1 MEDWVKMY
9 PRNSSKRKS
18 FKDSKLQ
25 GSEMAAFD
33 WRLFLAMLLAVI
45 PTATCYGFSHCI
57 EEPWSRG
64 TVFKCYRRTARSIS
78 AIVGDLPSS
87 ATNLTISLTPVKSI
101 PEWSFANLTKLRSL
115 QLDRNNIS
123 RVEPH
128 AFRSLGHLRS
138 LNLSCNNISE
148 LHPAVF
154 EGLHNL
160 TLLALTN
167 NKLKTLPEGI
177 LLPLVNLKRLLLR
190 HNFLRHFSN
199 IAESLSTLTN
209 ITMLDLCFNIL
220 SNLRHSNHS
229 LPQSLQV
236 LYICRNNL
244 STLGCGQNFLATIHV
259 LDLSNNAQLNNHA
272 FSGLNLRHVYYLRL
286 RSTNVSIVPFVKTVD
301 MNVGSI
307 DFSNTGIRNDT
318 QVKELCS
325 ALKKRIRTI
334 KSLNLCTNGPLHLS
348 NGALDGCPQIAHLNV
363 SGNDVRDWNCLE
375 FLDKHRQINVFV
387 SEHNNVSQLQT
398 CEGKPFF
405 FSLRELSFRYNHIL
419 WVKNCA
425 FCHTPNITTLKLNI
439 NRIAD
444 LGLTALKGLRQL
456 QTLRLDNNLL
466 TELFDVT
473 FQDLDDLRVLNLRN
487 NRISVIF
494 NNTFANLKNLWK
506 LDLGGNK
513 ITHVTSAGFRGLQSL
528 SNLYLDGNKL
538 QQIEHALHPVF
549 WDSLTVLDLERN
561 SIRFLSHNTYSP
573 FAQLSKLQD
582 LKLGSQLLHGLANV
596 PQRFFHGLHS
606 LTTLY
611 FDYNQIIYISPDAFD
626 DLTSLQFL
634 TLTACCAGDVQ
645 LQPGTFKNLRN
656 LTKLII
662 ENTGMEQLS
671 EHVVGNLTKLAVL
684 QINHNGIKSIN
695 ISTLQ
700 RLPKLHYLDFRNVPL
715 SCTCKNKLLQNWT
728 VRNPKVQVVNLYSLP
743 CQNDERHKFYN
754 FDTRVCYVDIGHYL
768 FFSTAFVVVLFT
780 ASPILYVKLYWKLK
794 YGCYV
799 FRSWFREQWRRIREE
814 QENCKYDAF
823 ISYNSSDEN
832 WVMDYLLPNLEGNGS
847 SFKLCLHHRDFE
859 LGRDIVDNIVTAVY
873 SSRKTI
879 CIVSKNF
886 LRSEWCSLEI
896 QLASYRLFDEHRD
909 VLLLV
914 FLEPISD
921 RQMSSYHRM
930 RKVMLKKTYLQWP
943 GSDCANPDEAQN
955 LFWMKLRRAMKT
967 GSQLDAEESDSN
979 TNAGRE
985 AKDHLENYYLQ
996 P

>member
-1 MEDWVKMY
+1 MIT
-9 PRNSSKRKS
+9 SHLHKS
-18 FKDSKLQ
+18 TKESRFKESKLE
-25 GSEMAAFD
+25 GSKMAAFD
-33 WRLFLAMLLAVI
+33 WRLFLAGLLVAI
-45 PTATCYGFSHCI
+45 PPASCYGFRHCI
-57 EEPWSRG
+57 ETPWSHG
-64 TVFKCYRRTARSIS
+64 TEFKCYRRTARNIL
-78 AIVGDLPSS
+78 AIVDDLPSS
-87 ATNLTISLTPVKSI
+87 TTNLTISLTPVKSI
-101 PEWSFANLTKLRSL
+101 PEGSFVNLTKLHSL

-123 RVEPH
+123 QIEPH
-128 AFRSLGHLRS
+128 AFQSLHRLQS

-148 LHPAVF
+148 LHPGVF

-160 TLLALTN
+160 TFLALTN
-167 NKLKTLPEGI
+167 NKLKTLPERI
-177 LLPLVNLKRLLLR
+177 LLPLVNLKRFLLR
-190 HNFLRHFSN
+190 HNFLQNFSN
-199 IAESLSTLTN
+199 IAKSLSNLTN
-209 ITMLDLCFNIL
+209 IEMVDLCFNIL
-220 SNLRHSNHS
+220 TNLSHLNYSLPHS
-229 LPQSLQV
+229 LEV

-244 STLGCGQNFLATIHV
+244 STLGCKQNFLAAVHV
-259 LDLSNNAQLNNHA
+259 LDLSNNAQLDNHA
-272 FSGLNLRHVYYLRL
+272 FSGLNLTHIYYLRL
-286 RSTNVSIVPFVKTVD
+286 RSTNVSIVQFVKTANI
-301 MNVGSI
+301 NVGSI
-307 DFSNTGIRNDT
+307 DFTNTGIRSNT
-318 QVKELCS
+318 QMKELCV
-325 ALKKRIRTI
+325 ALRRRIKRI
-334 KSLNLCTNGPLHLS
+334 KSLNLCANGPLNLS
-348 NGALDGCPQIAHLNV
+348 NGALDDCPQIVHLNV
-363 SGNDVRDWNCLE
+363 SGNYVRDSNCLR
-375 FLDKHRQINVFV
+375 FLDKHPQINVLV
-387 SEHNNVSQLQT
+387 SEHNNMTKLQS
-398 CEGKPFF
+398 CEKPFF
-405 FSLRELSFRYNHIL
+405 FNLKELSFRYNHIL
-419 WVKNCA
+419 SVSNCA
-425 FCHTPNITTLKLNI
+425 FCHAPNVTMLKLNI

-444 LGLTALKGLRQL
+444 LGLKALKGLQQL

-466 TELFDVT
+466 TELFDTT
-473 FQDLDDLRVLNLRN
+473 FEDLVDLRVLNLRN

-513 ITHVTSAGFRGLQSL
+513 ITHITSAGLRGLKRL
-528 SNLYLDGNKL
+528 SNFYLDGNKL

-549 WDSLTVLDLERN
+549 CDTLTVLDLERN

-573 FAQLSKLQD
+573 FANLSKLQD
-582 LKLGSQLLHGLANV
+582 LKMGSQLLHGLANV

-606 LTTLY
+606 LRTLY
-611 FDYNQIIYISPDAFD
+611 FDNNQIIYISPDAFD
-626 DLTSLQFL
+626 DLSSLKFL

-656 LTKLII
+656 LTTLII

-695 ISTLQ
+695 ITTLES
-700 RLPKLHYLDFRNVPL
+700 LPKLQYLDIRNVPL
-715 SCTCKNKLLQNWT
+715 SCTCKNNLLQNWT
-728 VRNPKVQVVNLYSLP
+728 VKNRRVQVVNLFNLP
-743 CQNDERHKFYN
+743 CQNDQRHKFYD

-768 FFSTAFVVVLFT
+768 FFSTAVVIVLFT
-780 ASPILYVKLYWKLK
+780 ATPILYVKLYWKIK

-799 FRSWFREQWRRIREE
+799 FRSWFKEQWRRIREE

-823 ISYNSSDEN
+823 ISYNSSDED

-879 CIVSKNF
+879 CVVSKNF
-886 LRSEWCSLEI
+886 LQSEWCSLEI

-914 FLEPISD
+914 FLEPISE

-955 LFWMKLRRAMKT
+955 LFWTKLRRAMKT
-967 GSQLDAEESDSN
+967 GSQLDVEESDNN
-979 TNAGRE
+979 TNVGRE